1 MRSSLDSF
9 IQVFAALF
17 PVINP
22 PGMALLFLAMTRG
35 STRDRR
41 AALSRRIAFYSL
53 LVIGVAYFIGK
64 FVLVFFGI
72 SLPVLRVAGGLV
84 LASTGWRLL
93 HATRAGGENEVD
105 VRGASGDLARIAFYP
120 LTMPITTGPGTIS
133 VAIALGAS
141 QSVTIPVMLGVLAA
155 SVTIA
160 ATIFLCYRYADRI
173 EGALGQTGSEAL
185 SRLFAFIL
193 ICIGV
198 QILWDGF
205 SVLWTSLQ
213 ANE

>member
-1 MRSSLDSF
+1 MRSAFDSF
-9 IQVFAALF
+9 LQVFAALF

-35 STRDRR
+35 SSRDRR
-41 AALSRRIAFYSL
+41 AALARRIAIYSL

-64 FVLVFFGI
+64 FILVFFGI

-84 LASTGWRLL
+84 LASAGWRLL
-93 HATRAGGENEVD
+93 HETRTGGETDVD
-105 VRGASGDLARIAFYP
+105 VGGASGDLARLAFYP

-141 QSVTIPVMLGVLAA
+141 QSVTIRVMLGVLAA
-155 SVTIA
+155 GVTIA
-160 ATIFLCYRYADRI
+160 AIIYLCYRYADRI
-173 EGALGQTGSEAL
+173 EGALGQTGSEAF
-185 SRLFAFIL
+185 SRLFAFLL

-205 SVLWTSLQ
+205 SVLWTSLP
-213 ANE
+213 AK

>member
-1 MRSSLDSF
+1 MRSVASSF

-35 STRDRR
+35 SSRDRR
-41 AALSRRIAFYSL
+41 AALARRIAIYSFF
-53 LVIGVAYFIGK
+53 VIGVAYFIGK
-64 FVLVFFGI
+64 FILIFFGI

-84 LASTGWRLL
+84 LASAGWRLL
-93 HATRAGGENEVD
+93 NESRAGGEAGVET
-105 VRGASGDLARIAFYP
+105 GPTSGDLARIAFYP

-141 QSVTIPVMLGVLAA
+141 QLIRIPVMLGVLAA
-155 SVTIA
+155 GVTIA
-160 ATIFLCYRYADRI
+160 ATIYLCYRYADRI

-185 SRLFAFIL
+185 SRLFAFLL

-213 ANE
+213 AK